1 MIGFMNSTCPEPDTI
16 MLRKNQGGCM
26 LVSNNAKL
34 VFRMFELEK
43 ESFVVLP
50 DKDHF
55 DCLRFAADLYVHFAA
70 NGKRWLLEGQAFQ
83 PGLDLIRQQYVGLCG
98 NCGMIR
104 VREGENYEVQYED
117 PADSDC
123 GEVHN

>member
-1 MIGFMNSTCPEPDTI
+1 
-16 MLRKNQGGCM
+16 M

-34 VFRMFELEK
+34 IFRMFELEK

-83 PGLDLIRQQYVGLCG
+83 PGLDLIRQQNVGLCG
-98 NCGMIR
+98 NSGMIR
-104 VREGENYEVQYED
+104 VREGENYRVQYEIK
-117 PADSDC
+117 PIRIAVKFIISS
-123 GEVHN
+123 GEVVERNGGN